1 MQENAFD
8 SKERVTE
15 IKLILIANNFAVR
28 SRSLFSSPLLKESG
42 SLASNDD
49 VEVLSSGDNSSYEHQ
64 GLLPYKCHVPA
75 LLDHDYTVL
84 YPSSRKMCS
93 RIEGML
99 FILLN
104 NGNRLAG

>member
-1 MQENAFD
+1 VSD
-8 SKERVTE
+8 
-15 IKLILIANNFAVR
+15 
-28 SRSLFSSPLLKESG
+28 

-49 VEVLSSGDNSSYEHQ
+49 QEVVSSEDNSSYEHQ
-64 GLLPYKCHVPA
+64 GFLPYKRHVAA
-75 LLDHDYTVL
+75 LLDHDYIVL